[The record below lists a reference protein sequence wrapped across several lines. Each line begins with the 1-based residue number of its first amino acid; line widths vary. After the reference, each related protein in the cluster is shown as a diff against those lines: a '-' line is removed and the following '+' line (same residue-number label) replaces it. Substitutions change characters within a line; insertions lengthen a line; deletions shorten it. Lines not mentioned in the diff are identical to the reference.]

1 MGVTASD
8 LMTTRVIT
16 LTPEM
21 TLGEVDTVLLKRG
34 VSGAPVVENKRL
46 VGVVSQADVIR
57 LLWKGQHEAKQLSPY
72 YSSPYPIPISA
83 LEYMAK
89 ESSTVSDSLVENR
102 VRDVMTRDP
111 LVAHPDDPIEDVARR
126 LVDDQIHR
134 LPVVEQGSNKL
145 VGIISTLD
153 LARAITRYGLVS
165 VT

>member
-111 LVAHPDDPIEDVARR
+111 LVAHPDDLIEDVARR